1 MSFWITMHD
10 TSIEACKLYFIKK
23 TSLLSIWFLIWCRK
37 KYQRQTNLCQMN
49 KTEKLCGFDWITESC
64 EVHLMES
71 MLVRCLIT
79 LNCTSNI
86 DFQGLLN
93 EISVCIPLIAFLT
106 RVYGQRPLK
115 SSVFR
120 PKTVTPSIFCWFF
133 SKTDLIRSVRKIISL
148 QTVVGI

>member
-64 EVHLMES
+64 EVHLAES
-71 MLVRCLIT
+71 MLVSVFNNAQLHVAYWFPRTFEWNIWLYSINCL
-79 LNCTSNI
+79 SNE
-86 DFQGLLN
+86 GLRTTPF
-93 EISVCIPLIAFLT
+93 E
-106 RVYGQRPLK
+106 